1 MMTNSAGE
9 ALYAAAYWRMD
20 PRKGWVQEI
29 SHFHAP
35 DYPTAKGRFIF
46 AHRNDP
52 SVWLIAVGPAIAF
65 FVDDKQGMV
74 LSA

>member
-1 MMTNSAGE
+1 MMTNSEGE
-9 ALYAAAYWRMD
+9 ALYAAAYWRRD
-20 PRKGWVQEI
+20 RRKGWVQEI

-35 DYPTAKGRFIF
+35 DYITAKGRFIF

-52 SVWLIAVGPAIAF
+52 TVWLIDVAPAIAF
-65 FVDDKQGMV
+65 HVDDTQGMV